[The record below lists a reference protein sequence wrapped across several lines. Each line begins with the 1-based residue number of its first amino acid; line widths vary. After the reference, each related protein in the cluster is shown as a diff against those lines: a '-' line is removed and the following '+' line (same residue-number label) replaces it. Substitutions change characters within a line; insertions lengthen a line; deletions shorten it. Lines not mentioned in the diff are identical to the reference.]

1 MSGAGSGGERVD
13 GPGGTDGVVSQEDA
27 ARRSRGDAA
36 ARRSTGVDEG
46 PTAAAG
52 GSAQAGALEAP
63 GPDEMLS
70 QPTSVWRLA
79 MRRFF
84 RRKLG
89 VLGLAIVTLLTIVA
103 LAAPVLAPYDPLEQ
117 LDRVEGSDVQRRDPP
132 SREHL
137 LGLDSNARDQLSR
150 IIYGARLSLPLGV
163 SIVLAAI
170 LIGAA
175 LGAVAGFFAG
185 WLDTSVMRF
194 MDVILGFPALVL
206 AIAIAYVLGNAIQ
219 NVLIAVAVVT
229 LPQYARVMRASVLS
243 IKEVDFVAASEA
255 LGASSFRL
263 LRTRILPNALTPLI
277 VLGTL
282 GIAGA
287 ILEAAALSFLGLGAQ
302 PPTPEWGSMLAQ
314 EYTLIRTY
322 PHLVIY
328 PGLAIMITVLGFN
341 LLGDGLRDALDPS
354 LNE

>member
-1 MSGAGSGGERVD
+1 MSLDSY
-13 GPGGTDGVVSQEDA
+13 PG
-27 ARRSRGDAA
+27 
-36 ARRSTGVDEG
+36 DE
-46 PTAAAG
+46 A
-52 GSAQAGALEAP
+52 SAQVTAVRAELVA
-63 GPDEMLS
+63 DELLAE
-70 QPTSVWRLA
+70 PTSVWRLA
-79 MRRFF
+79 MRRFM
-84 RRKLG
+84 RRRLG
-89 VLGLAIVTLLTIVA
+89 VLGLAIVASLAVIA
-103 LAAPVLAPYDPLEQ
+103 LSAPLIAPYDPLQQ
-117 LDRVEGSDVQRRDPP
+117 LDRLEGSEVQRRDAP

-137 LGLDSNARDQLSR
+137 MGLDSNARDQLSR

-170 LIGAA
+170 IVGASIGAI
-175 LGAVAGFFAG
+175 AGFFGG
-185 WLDTSVMRF
+185 WLDTILMRF

-255 LGASSFRL
+255 LGASSWRM

-314 EYTLIRTY
+314 EYTLIRTF

-328 PGLAIMITVLGFN
+328 PGLAIMVTVLGFN